1 MKKVIYFLFA
11 IFGLATACTDTAALE
26 ELKMKAVTLEAELA
40 DTKAQLAKAGSSDHT
55 FVHNVYFW
63 LKEGITAEEEKAFLT
78 GLTSLKEIE
87 SIGQFYYGPPAG
99 TPRDVV
105 DNSYDYAL
113 SIHFKDK
120 AAQDAY
126 QIDPVHLAFVE
137 KLADSWRKVQVYDN
151 TLMGD

>member
-1 MKKVIYFLFA
+1 MKKVFFSL
-11 IFGLATACTDTAALE
+11 LALICLASCADTAALDE
-26 ELKMKAVTLEAELA
+26 SLQKIASLEAELA
-40 DTKAQLAKAGSSDHT
+40 EAKNQLDKAGPTDLA

-63 LKEGITAEEEKAFLT
+63 LKEGITKAEEKAFLE
-78 GLTSLKEIE
+78 GLVSLKAIS

-126 QIDPVHLAFVE
+126 QVDPIHTAFVE
-137 KLADSWRKVQVYDN
+137 KLADHWTKVQVYDN

>member
-11 IFGLATACTDTAALE
+11 ILGFVTACTDTTALDALQQKAA
-26 ELKMKAVTLEAELA
+26 TLEAELA
-40 DTKAQLAKAGSSDHT
+40 DAKAQLAQSGSSDHT

-78 GLTSLKEIE
+78 GLLSLKGIE
-87 SIGQFYYGPPAG
+87 SIGEFYYGPPAG

-126 QIDPVHLAFVE
+126 QVDPVHLAFVE

-151 TLMGD
+151 TLIGD

>member
-1 MKKVIYFLFA
+1 MKKVIYILFA
-11 IFGLATACTDTAALE
+11 ILGIATACTDTAAIDE
-26 ELKMKAVTLEAELA
+26 WQQKVASLEAELA
-40 DTKAQLAKAGSSDHT
+40 EAKAQLANAGPTDQT

-78 GLTSLKEIE
+78 GLVSLKGIE

-113 SIHFKDK
+113 SIHFNDK

-126 QIDPVHLAFVE
+126 QVDPTHLAFVE

>member
-1 MKKVIYFLFA
+1 MKKVFFSLVALICLSGCA
-11 IFGLATACTDTAALE
+11 DTTALDESLQKIAS
-26 ELKMKAVTLEAELA
+26 LEAELA
-40 DTKAQLAKAGSSDHT
+40 EVKNQLDKAGPTDLT

-63 LKEGITAEEEKAFLT
+63 LKDGITDEEEKAFLE
-78 GLTSLKEIE
+78 GLVSLKDIP

-126 QIDPVHLAFVE
+126 QVDPIHTAFVE
-137 KLADSWRKVQVYDN
+137 KLADHWTKVQVYDN
-151 TLMGD
+151 TLMGE